1 MSGRYLPDQLRL
13 DADTTLSSRLSSR
26 APRHKVG
33 QKFLKGPIPL
43 DWLAMAAMQRGKAL
57 HVALALWFWAAVKRS
72 AQVAF
77 SMSWLEA
84 TFGVTRYSGYRGLAA
99 LEEVGLVSVVRHR
112 GRKPMVTLL
121 DAPSVDRR

>member
-1 MSGRYLPDQLRL
+1 MNGSYVPGPDQLRL
-13 DADTTLSSRLSSR
+13 DAHTALSSRPIR
-26 APRHKVG
+26 RVPRHTVG

-43 DWLAMAAMQRGKAL
+43 DWLRMAAMQPGKAL

-77 SMSWLEA
+77 SMSWLDV
-84 TFGVTRYSGYRGLAA
+84 TFGVNRYSGYRGLAA

-112 GRKPMVTLL
+112 GRKPTVTLL
-121 DAPSVDRR
+121 DAPH